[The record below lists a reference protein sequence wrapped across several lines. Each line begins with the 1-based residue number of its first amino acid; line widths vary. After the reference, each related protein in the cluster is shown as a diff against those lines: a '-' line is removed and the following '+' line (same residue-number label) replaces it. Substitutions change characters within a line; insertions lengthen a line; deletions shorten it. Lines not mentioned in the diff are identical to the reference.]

1 MGWIDKKNFNAQ
13 NNWLLPTDPNNP
25 NEADQ
30 KNLKPDPATTA
41 NWLSVEHQPR
51 PDYNRVR
58 SVRYEPYRAFKGA
71 DLIYN
76 DMLKAVGQH
85 STTTISN
92 LSADKKAAHKDDI
105 DAIKKSL
112 SGVLI
117 ERAIDSS
124 SHIIKDGNTQSFK
137 LYTYE
142 EPGHTGKIVDWDKTK
157 ALPEHQADI
166 AKFDTFKSEF
176 YGTNDAIEHE
186 AVVKDFKAVEAMY
199 NSPAC
204 SGP

>member
-1 MGWIDKKNFNAQ
+1 MGWIDKKNFRAQ

-25 NEADQ
+25 DEEDQ
-30 KNLKPDPATTA
+30 RKLKPDPATTA
-41 NWLSVEHQPR
+41 NWLSVAHQPR
-51 PDYNRVR
+51 PDNNPVR
-58 SVRYEPYRAFKGA
+58 SVQYRPYRAFKGA
-71 DLIYN
+71 DNIYN

-92 LSADKKAAHKDDI
+92 LSAGQKAAHKEDI

-112 SGVLI
+112 RGVLI

-124 SHIIKDGNTQSFK
+124 SWIIAKGTAESFK

-166 AKFDTFKSEF
+166 AKFDTFKSDF
-176 YGTNDAIEHE
+176 YGTTQAIEHE
-186 AVVKDFKAVEAMY
+186 AVMQDFKAVETMY